1 MANYIWTNNPTHI
14 FVILC
19 VLQKYKI
26 AKNEQKRQTMEL
38 QHILEKVPRK
48 RPTIKTPYHR
58 LKKQTFIQFSSKNT
72 KQKQYQ

>member
-1 MANYIWTNNPTHI
+1 MANYIWTINSYSH

-19 VLQKYKI
+19 VLQKI
-26 AKNEQKRQTMEL
+26 QNSKNEQKRQTMEL